1 MPERDYYTIAEA
13 ATVLRVSRVTIWR
26 WLKAGRLTAVRL
38 GDRVTRI
45 RREDLEQAM
54 TRVSPGRR
62 LEPQLQARDLSDA
75 AHFVQF
81 YETDAF
87 LLDTLTDYIGTA
99 LRNGDAAIVVATAD
113 HREGLEARLES
124 SGIDL
129 PQLSARGQYT
139 ALDAAETLASF
150 MVDGLPGSQRF
161 EEVIGGV
168 LTRAMHGGPR
178 LRIFGEMVAL
188 LAAEGMHAAAL
199 RLEQLWNEL
208 RQVHTFSLMCGYPI
222 DGFDGEELT
231 EVLAEVC
238 AEHIRILPS
247 EGCTDLPD
255 PEDRLRAIT
264 DLQHRARSLEAE
276 IAKRQQAEERI
287 RRLQEITGHLSRY
300 LETDQVLA
308 SIARSA
314 ADLLQVPVGAVF
326 LLDRRAP
333 DADFTLA
340 AAYGIDE
347 ADARDLR
354 LPRHASLAGR
364 AIDQGQTLVVDDVRQ
379 TPGTALPALL
389 TGETAGSE
397 IAAPITA
404 GTQTFGVVKAF
415 SAMVRRF
422 SPDDASLLSALA
434 AAAAAALTNAQLY
447 HEAQEAVR
455 VRDEFLSAAAHDLK
469 TPLTVV
475 KGVSQLVQR
484 QLIRTE
490 MQGLE
495 RLLEGL
501 ATINETATKMGE
513 QLDELLDLTRLQAG
527 QPLELRRQPTDCV
540 DLARRLTAEQQQVA
554 ERHQVRVETSLQE
567 LAGIWDAVRLRR
579 VLDNL
584 LSNAIKY
591 SPAGGE
597 VVVTVERE
605 REDSTGDEWAVLSVR
620 DQGLGIP
627 AADLPHI
634 FKRFRRATNVE
645 GRIGGTGIG
654 LTSARQI
661 VEQHG
666 GAIAVES
673 EEGAGSTF
681 TVRLPLASETAGSRD
696 GAGARGSARCGPGVN
711 WTP

>member
-1 MPERDYYTIAEA
+1 
-13 ATVLRVSRVTIWR
+13 
-26 WLKAGRLTAVRL
+26 
-38 GDRVTRI
+38 
-45 RREDLEQAM
+45 
-54 TRVSPGRR
+54 
-62 LEPQLQARDLSDA
+62 
-75 AHFVQF
+75 
-81 YETDAF
+81 
-87 LLDTLTDYIGTA
+87 
-99 LRNGDAAIVVATAD
+99 
-113 HREGLEARLES
+113 
-124 SGIDL
+124 
-129 PQLSARGQYT
+129 
-139 ALDAAETLASF
+139 
-150 MVDGLPGSQRF
+150 
-161 EEVIGGV
+161 
-168 LTRAMHGGPR
+168 
-178 LRIFGEMVAL
+178 
-188 LAAEGMHAAAL
+188 
-199 RLEQLWNEL
+199 
-208 RQVHTFSLMCGYPI
+208 
-222 DGFDGEELT
+222 
-231 EVLAEVC
+231 
-238 AEHIRILPS
+238 
-247 EGCTDLPD
+247 
-255 PEDRLRAIT
+255 
-264 DLQHRARSLEAE
+264 
-276 IAKRQQAEERI
+276 
-287 RRLQEITGHLSRY
+287 
-300 LETDQVLA
+300 
-308 SIARSA
+308 
-314 ADLLQVPVGAVF
+314 
-326 LLDRRAP
+326 
-333 DADFTLA
+333 
-340 AAYGIDE
+340 
-347 ADARDLR
+347 
-354 LPRHASLAGR
+354 
-364 AIDQGQTLVVDDVRQ
+364 
-379 TPGTALPALL
+379 
-389 TGETAGSE
+389 
-397 IAAPITA
+397 
-404 GTQTFGVVKAF
+404 
-415 SAMVRRF
+415 
-422 SPDDASLLSALA
+422 
-434 AAAAAALTNAQLY
+434 Y

-634 FKRFRRATNVE
+634 FKRFRRAANVE